1 MSRAVERFEEA
12 ARERGLQLD
21 VRRFPAGTKTAP
33 DAARAVGCDVGQIVK
48 SLVFVADGEPILAL
62 TSGANR
68 ADLAK
73 LAALLGATD
82 VRRAT
87 ADEARGATG
96 FAIGGTPPFGF
107 PRSVRTLMDHDL
119 LAFQEVWAAA
129 GSPDSV
135 FPIAPDDLRRAAQA
149 EAADFR
155 EGSP

>member
-1 MSRAVERFEEA
+1 MSRAVQRFEEA
-12 ARERGLQLD
+12 ARERGLRLD

-33 DAARAVGCDVGQIVK
+33 DAARAVGCEVGQIVK
-48 SLVFVADGEPILAL
+48 SLVFVADEEPVLAL

-73 LAALLGATD
+73 LTAFTGANE

-87 ADEARGATG
+87 AKEAREATG

-107 PRSVRTLMDHDL
+107 PRPVRTLMDRDL
-119 LAFQEVWAAA
+119 FAFQEVWAAA
-129 GSPDSV
+129 GAPDSV
-135 FPIAPDDLRRAAQA
+135 FPIAPDELRRAAQA